1 MGSGVDLFQG
11 QPRHYM
17 LHNALRSLSAIH
29 SVEFFMLFHAV
40 SVQKIQK
47 STLNRLLPCLA
58 SLRLCIVV
66 YRNEILVVY
75 VERVEADHTDFG
87 YGVVKAITL
96 QLFQGWAS
104 ASLAHAC
111 GRPCV
116 LAKLL
121 AFRAAIHLDT
131 Y

>member
-1 MGSGVDLFQG
+1 M
-11 QPRHYM
+11 
-17 LHNALRSLSAIH
+17 RS
-29 SVEFFMLFHAV
+29 
-40 SVQKIQK
+40 
-47 STLNRLLPCLA
+47 TNLLLLLLLLA